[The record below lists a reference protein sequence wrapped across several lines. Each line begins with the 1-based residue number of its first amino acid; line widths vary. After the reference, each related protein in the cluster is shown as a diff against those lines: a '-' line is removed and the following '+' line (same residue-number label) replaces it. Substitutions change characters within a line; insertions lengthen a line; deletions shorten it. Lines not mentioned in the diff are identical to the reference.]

1 MVFRGPHM
9 EMNHAE
15 TKVASQDEKEINA
28 DLALETNRDDVEVV
42 PVVFKCSLCRKPR
55 YVGADFEKLE
65 DVRCTD
71 YGRSCE
77 DVPDFEKLEDVPEHV
92 EIFDP
97 GEVQLDTEE
106 EELKS

>member
-1 MVFRGPHM
+1 M
-9 EMNHAE
+9 ERIHTE
-15 TKVASQDEKEINA
+15 TKVEQQDEKEINA
-28 DLALETNRDDVEVV
+28 DLALETNRDDVEVG
-42 PVVFKCSLCRKPR
+42 PVIFKCSLCRKPR
-55 YVGADFEKLE
+55 YVGADFEQLG

-71 YGRSCE
+71 YGRNCE
-77 DVPDFEKLEDVPEHV
+77 EAADPVPEHV